1 MMSVVR
7 NPGWACDRTREA
19 VSLGLD
25 GELSQIERVLM
36 ERHFERCPS
45 CAAFAAATTSLTGA
59 LRAAEPVMLERPI
72 ELPLRRRAGYVV
84 RHAGAW
90 IAAASVAATAL
101 LAVLTLP
108 AHRQASAGSNY
119 GYYMATN
126 QDLRDLRTLRTAQMK
141 PLALALSRPL
151 RGPQL
156 ET

>member
-1 MMSVVR
+1 MMRLVG
-7 NPGWACDRTREA
+7 NTGWACDRTRKA
-19 VSLGLD
+19 VSLELD

-45 CAAFAAATTSLTGA
+45 CAAFTADTTDFTGA
-59 LRAAEPVMLERPI
+59 LRAAAPVMLDRPI

-108 AHRQASAGSNY
+108 AHREASVGSTY

-141 PLALALSRPL
+141 PLALILSRPL
-151 RGPQL
+151 HGPQL

>member
-1 MMSVVR
+1 MR
-7 NPGWACDRTREA
+7 QA

-36 ERHFERCPS
+36 ERHLDGCPP
-45 CAAFAAATTSLTGA
+45 CAAFAADTILLTGA
-59 LRAAEPVMLERPI
+59 LRAAAPAVLDRPI
-72 ELPLRRRAGYVV
+72 QLPLRRRAGDAV

-108 AHRQASAGSNY
+108 PHRAVTGVAPY
-119 GYYMATN
+119 GYTATNQDAN
-126 QDLRDLRTLRTAQMK
+126 QDLRDLRVLRTAQMR
-141 PLALALSRPL
+141 PLALILSLPL
-151 RGPQL
+151 RGAQL